1 MKSYQDFTFSTRIR
15 YGTPSDK
22 QRDNNGNAWQVEKP
36 ECDSIE
42 FYEVL
47 PRPRFFHLS
56 AWCDA
61 KGQPKERKR
70 KIIDMQ
76 RNLSMF
82 LLRSMN
88 SFQDLTFPTRIQD
101 GIPMDNQRDNPLAN
115 NVCLG
120 IHCETMYV
128 WESLWKQCMFGNPWG
143 NNVCLGIPEETMHGW
158 ESLGKQ
164 CAFVNPLVN
173 NVCLEIPW
181 DTMYVWESL
190 GKQCMFGNPW
200 GNNIC
205 LGILG
210 ETLYVWESLMKQCRF
225 ENPLGNP
232 VCLGI
237 PNETMYVWESLRNN
251 VCLGIPRATMY
262 VWESIGEQCVSL
274 WSNACLWNPGE
285 ASYVCKTLGEQCMFG
300 NPWGNNVCLGIP

>member
-1 MKSYQDFTFSTRIR
+1 MNSYQDLIFSTRIR

-36 ECDSIE
+36 ECDFIE

-143 NNVCLGIPEETMHGW
+143 NNVCLGIPEETMYGW
-158 ESLGKQ
+158 ESLW
-164 CAFVNPLVN
+164 
-173 NVCLEIPW
+173 E
-181 DTMYVWESL
+181 TMYVWESL
-190 GKQCMFGNPW
+190 GKQCMFGNTLGHNVCLGIPGEAMYVWKSLGEQYMFGNPW
-200 GNNIC
+200 GNI
-205 LGILG
+205 
-210 ETLYVWESLMKQCRF
+210 
-225 ENPLGNP
+225 

-237 PNETMYVWESLRNN
+237 PNEAM
-251 VCLGIPRATMY
+251 
-262 VWESIGEQCVSL
+262 
-274 WSNACLWNPGE
+274 
-285 ASYVCKTLGEQCMFG
+285 
-300 NPWGNNVCLGIP
+300 